1 MEIERLCTV
10 YLPLIKLIASRYTGR
25 GVPFEDLVQE
35 GLMGIIEAEKIFD
48 ASKGTSFSTYAIWWI
63 KKKILESI
71 RNEEKQSLNALPLS
85 EAILEVSIEKKSYGC
100 VYLDELLHNKF
111 LSSLEQK
118 ILKLHFREG
127 MTLDELSRDLGI
139 KRERVRQIKHL
150 LIRKIKKLT
159 ED

>member
-1 MEIERLCTV
+1 M
-10 YLPLIKLIASRYTGR
+10 
-25 GVPFEDLVQE
+25 
-35 GLMGIIEAEKIFD
+35 
-48 ASKGTSFSTYAIWWI
+48 
-63 KKKILESI
+63 
-71 RNEEKQSLNALPLS
+71 NALPLS

-111 LSSLEQK
+111 LSPLEQK